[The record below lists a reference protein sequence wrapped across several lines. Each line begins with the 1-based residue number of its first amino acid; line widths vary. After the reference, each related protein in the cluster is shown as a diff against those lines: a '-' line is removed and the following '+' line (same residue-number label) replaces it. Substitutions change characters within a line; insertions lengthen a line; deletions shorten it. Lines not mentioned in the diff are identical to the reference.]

1 MQNFLLTK
9 PDKEIEELSK
19 RLGFEKTLFLDQ
31 DFVLLKG
38 EIKKLRKE
46 IDQAKSKKKIV
57 IYQPNFE
64 EDLRYALEHTPV
76 DMVIGIEKVHPKDS
90 LHYPRAG
97 LDQVLCNLAR
107 ENDKIIAFSFE
118 ELLNSNNLPKLLNR
132 MAFNLKLCHKY
143 KINVLF
149 SNFSKDFME
158 MRAPKEL
165 IAVWELL
172 GGISKEF

>member
-1 MQNFLLTK
+1 MQNFLLNK
-9 PDKEIEELSK
+9 PDKETEELSK

-31 DFVLLKG
+31 DFILLKR
-38 EIKKLRKE
+38 EIRKSRKE

-57 IYQPNFE
+57 IYQPNSE
-64 EDLRYALEHTPV
+64 EDLRYALEHTSV
-76 DMVIGIEKVHPKDS
+76 DMVMGIEKIHPKDS

-118 ELLNSNNLPKLLNR
+118 ELLNNNNRPKLLNR

-143 KINVLF
+143 KIKILF
-149 SNFSKDFME
+149 SNFSKNLWE

-172 GGISKEF
+172 GGVSKEF

>member
-1 MQNFLLTK
+1 
-9 PDKEIEELSK
+9 
-19 RLGFEKTLFLDQ
+19 
-31 DFVLLKG
+31 
-38 EIKKLRKE
+38 
-46 IDQAKSKKKIV
+46 
-57 IYQPNFE
+57 
-64 EDLRYALEHTPV
+64 
-76 DMVIGIEKVHPKDS
+76 MVMGIEKIHPKDS

-118 ELLNSNNLPKLLNR
+118 DLLNSNNLPKLLNR

-143 KINVLF
+143 KIKVLF
-149 SNFSKDFME
+149 SNFSKNLWE